1 MLPLGR
7 MGNTK
12 QALQQITEELQDI
25 NQAIEFCKEHD
36 DKELWEDLINCSL
49 DKPSKNLFFNLYA
62 YVKITMWIFSYMYK
76 RKKILI

>member
-1 MLPLGR
+1 

-49 DKPSKNLFFNLYA
+49 DKPSKIFFLNLYV
-62 YVKITMWIFSYMYK
+62 YVKITISIFSYVYK
-76 RKKILI
+76 RKKIVI

>member
-1 MLPLGR
+1 MSPLGR

-49 DKPSKNLFFNLYA
+49 DKPSKTFF
-62 YVKITMWIFSYMYK
+62 F
-76 RKKILI
+76 